1 MSLTLKAGCAV
12 MTFPYMNLKNGV
24 LQYFHIF
31 ELNLT
36 NKMKKKI

>member
-1 MSLTLKAGCAV
+1 

-24 LQYFHIF
+24 LQYFPIF

-36 NKMKKKI
+36 KEMKKKI